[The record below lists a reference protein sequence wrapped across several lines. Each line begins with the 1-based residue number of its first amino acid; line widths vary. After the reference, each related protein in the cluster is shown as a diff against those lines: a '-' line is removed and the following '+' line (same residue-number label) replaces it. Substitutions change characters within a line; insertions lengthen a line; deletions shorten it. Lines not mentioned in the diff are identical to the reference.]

1 MEDKGFDLA
10 ALAQPLMFRG
20 LELAINVGLA
30 ALIFVV
36 GMFIAGFASRMV
48 RRAAERNP
56 RIDKTLSSFFSSVV
70 KYAIMAVVFIS
81 VLNRFGVQTTSIVAA
96 LGAATL
102 AIGLALQGTLS
113 NLAAGVMIVFF
124 RPYRIGDFVEIAG
137 TSGTVKEI
145 TLFTT
150 ELATPDNK
158 QIIVP
163 NGNAWG
169 QVITNYSFHATRR
182 VDFTFGISY
191 DDDINK
197 AMSVIREVV
206 AKDTRIHAEPE
217 AFLGVL
223 AHNTS
228 SIDIVT
234 RVWCNTEDY
243 WGIYFDTMKAVKE
256 AFDANGIEIPYPHQV
271 EIHKGGEA

>member
-1 MEDKGFDLA
+1 MESSQINWAELS
-10 ALAQPLMFRG
+10 QPLMEKG
-20 LELAINVGLA
+20 LSLAINVGLA
-30 ALIFVV
+30 ALILFV
-36 GMFIAGFASRMV
+36 GLFLAGVISRGV
-48 RRAAERNP
+48 RRSAERHP
-56 RIDKTLSSFFSSVV
+56 RIDNTLASFFSSLV
-70 KYAIMAVVFIS
+70 KYAIMAVVIIA

-124 RPYRIGDFVEIAG
+124 RPYKLGDFVDIAG
-137 TSGTVKEI
+137 TMGTVKEI

-169 QVITNYSFHATRR
+169 QNITNFSYHPTRR
-182 VDFTFGISY
+182 VDITFGISY

-197 AMSVIREVV
+197 AMQVLRDVI
-206 AKDTRIHAEPE
+206 AKDTRIHADPEP
-217 AFLGVL
+217 FLGVI
-223 AHNTS
+223 AHNSS
-228 SIDIVT
+228 SIDIVS
-234 RVWCNTEDY
+234 RVWCNKDDY
-243 WGIYFDTMKAVKE
+243 WGIYFDMMKAVKE
-256 AFDANGIEIPYPHQV
+256 AFDENGIEIPFPHQV
-271 EIHKGGEA
+271 EIQKTAE